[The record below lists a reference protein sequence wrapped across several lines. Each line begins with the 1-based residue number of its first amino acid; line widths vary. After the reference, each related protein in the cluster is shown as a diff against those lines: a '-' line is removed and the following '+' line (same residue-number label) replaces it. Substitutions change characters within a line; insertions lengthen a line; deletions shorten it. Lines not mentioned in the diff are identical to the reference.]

1 MRIFPC
7 LDDWL
12 IRSQSRGEALRES
25 AFLISYATRLGL
37 KINQEESSRL
47 PSQQIV
53 FSGIQLD
60 SRLMV
65 ATPSQ
70 QRVNNTLKL
79 ISHFRRGRALA
90 LKSYLR
96 LLGMLTAASS
106 VVPLGLLSLRPL
118 QIRLNDLGLH
128 PTYHRH
134 KLVRV
139 TSSCLAKL
147 RPWRGETSLT
157 QGVPLGSIPSRRE
170 VVATDASLAG
180 WGAVWQ
186 CRTVRGLWSPWQQEQ
201 HKCIGAAGCSAGA
214 QTVSSSAGRKACP
227 GRNSQHIS
235 GLPGR
240 PPGEHKVQ
248 TILEADPTAVV
259 VGVSSMHLPG
269 QCICQAFKTRPRIC
283 YPGSTHLLGNGGCI
297 HKWWKQP
304 GRDRARQGWIFSP
317 HSRRRTVPSGF
328 LGGNL

>member
-1 MRIFPC
+1 MCGSGTVPHCRPGGMRIFPC

-60 SRLMV
+60 SRLIV

-106 VVPLGLLSLRPL
+106 VVPLGLLSFAASSNSAERSWLAPHLSQAQAGQSHFQLPCKATPVERRD
-118 QIRLNDLGLH
+118 ISH
-128 PTYHRH
+128 P
-134 KLVRV
+134 
-139 TSSCLAKL
+139 
-147 RPWRGETSLT
+147 G
-157 QGVPLGSIPSRRE
+157 GPLGVHTFSQRSGGHRCFSGRVGSCMAMQDCQRSLE
-170 VVATDASLAG
+170 SLAAG
-180 WGAVWQ
+180 TTQMYWSCRMFCWRSNIFFQ
-186 CRTVRGLWSPWQQEQ
+186 C
-201 HKCIGAAGCSAGA
+201 
-214 QTVSSSAGRKACP
+214 
-227 GRNSQHIS
+227 
-235 GLPGR
+235 
-240 PPGEHKVQ
+240 
-248 TILEADPTAVV
+248 
-259 VGVSSMHLPG
+259 
-269 QCICQAFKTRPRIC
+269 
-283 YPGSTHLLGNGGCI
+283 
-297 HKWWKQP
+297 
-304 GRDRARQGWIFSP
+304 
-317 HSRRRTVPSGF
+317 
-328 LGGNL
+328 

>member
-1 MRIFPC
+1 MAAALSPTSGQGGCAFSPY

-47 PSQQIV
+47 PSQQIA

-106 VVPLGLLSLRPL
+106 VVPLGLLSFAA
-118 QIRLNDLGLH
+118 
-128 PTYHRH
+128 
-134 KLVRV
+134 
-139 TSSCLAKL
+139 SSN
-147 RPWRGETSLT
+147 
-157 QGVPLGSIPSRRE
+157 
-170 VVATDASLAG
+170 
-180 WGAVWQ
+180 
-186 CRTVRGLWSPWQQEQ
+186 
-201 HKCIGAAGCSAGA
+201 SA
-214 QTVSSSAGRKACP
+214 
-227 GRNSQHIS
+227 
-235 GLPGR
+235 
-240 PPGEHKVQ
+240 E
-248 TILEADPTAVV
+248 
-259 VGVSSMHLPG
+259 
-269 QCICQAFKTRPRIC
+269 
-283 YPGSTHLLGNGGCI
+283 
-297 HKWWKQP
+297 
-304 GRDRARQGWIFSP
+304 
-317 HSRRRTVPSGF
+317 
-328 LGGNL
+328 